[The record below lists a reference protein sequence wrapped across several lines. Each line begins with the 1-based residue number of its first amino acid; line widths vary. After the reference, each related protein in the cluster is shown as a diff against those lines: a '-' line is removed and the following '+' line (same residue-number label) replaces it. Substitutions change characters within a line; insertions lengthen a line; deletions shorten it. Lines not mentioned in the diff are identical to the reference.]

1 MARLPS
7 LVAQAA
13 GESGA
18 QVAAI
23 RDHQMR
29 FALLDD
35 DTPGEVAGAR
45 MRLEGQPQRIGPA
58 ILFDQRRHSHMEWA
72 L

>member
-1 MARLPS
+1 
-7 LVAQAA
+7 VTQAA
-13 GESGA
+13 GEAGV

-35 DTPGEVAGAR
+35 DTPGDVAGAR
-45 MRLEGQPQRIGPA
+45 MRLESQAQRIGPA
-58 ILFDQRRHSHMEWA
+58 ILFDQRQHSHMEWHYSTA
-72 L
+72 EVTN